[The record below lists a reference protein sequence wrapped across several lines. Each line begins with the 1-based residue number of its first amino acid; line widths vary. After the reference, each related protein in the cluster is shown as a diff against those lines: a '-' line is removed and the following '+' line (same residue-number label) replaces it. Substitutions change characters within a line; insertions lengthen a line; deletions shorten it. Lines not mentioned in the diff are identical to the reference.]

1 MKQPQLILRVRLKS
15 DLSFDEIAEIMEQR
29 APDFEALPGLIQK
42 YYLHD
47 PVSGEYGG
55 LYLWESPEALAAYRE
70 SELRTSI
77 AAAYKATGEPDI
89 EIYRVV
95 RALREAPE

>member
-1 MKQPQLILRVRLKS
+1 MKHPQLVLRVRLTS
-15 DLSFDEIAEIMEQR
+15 DLSFEEITEIMEQR
-29 APDFEALPGLIQK
+29 APEFEALPGLIQK

-70 SELRTSI
+70 SELRASI
-77 AAAYKATGEPDI
+77 AAAYQGKGEPDI
-89 EIYRVV
+89 EIYTVMK
-95 RALREAPE
+95 ALREESV